1 MEGIK
6 DRVAVVTGAGAGIG
20 REIALELARA
30 GAKLAVCDIAGA
42 AAEDCAG
49 AITAAGG
56 QAQAY
61 VNDVADAA
69 AVAALCGR
77 VAEELGGIDVLIN
90 NAGITR
96 DTLLLRMSEQDW
108 DAVLAVNLKGAFNFI
123 KACAR
128 PMMKQRRGRIVN
140 IASVVGQMG
149 NAGQANYA
157 AAKAG
162 LVGLTKSA
170 ARELAARGIT
180 VNAVAPGFIET
191 AMTEKLEPATRAA
204 YAQAIPLGRFGTP
217 ADVAAACLFLC
228 SDRAAYITGQVIRVD
243 GGMLM

>member
-1 MEGIK
+1 MSGIEGRTAI
-6 DRVAVVTGAGAGIG
+6 VTGAGAGIG
-20 REIALELARA
+20 REIALQLAGA
-30 GAKLAVCDIAGA
+30 GAKVAACDVVAAGA
-42 AAEDCAG
+42 EECAAV
-49 AITAAGG
+49 ITAAGG
-56 QAQAY
+56 TARGYA
-61 VNDVADAA
+61 NDVSDAA
-69 AVAALCGR
+69 AVAELCGR
-77 VAEELGGIDVLIN
+77 VADELGGVHILIN

-96 DTLLLRMSEQDW
+96 DALLLRMSEQDW

-128 PMMKQRRGRIVN
+128 PMMKNRRGRIVN

-162 LVGLTKSA
+162 MLGLTKSA
-170 ARELAARGIT
+170 ARELAPRGIT
-180 VNAVAPGFIET
+180 VNAIAPGFIET
-191 AMTEKLEPATRAA
+191 AMTQKLDEPTRSA
-204 YAQAIPLGRFGTP
+204 YAGAIPLGRFGAP

-228 SDRAAYITGQVIRVD
+228 SDGAGYITGQVIRVD

>member
-1 MEGIK
+1 MSGIEGRTAI
-6 DRVAVVTGAGAGIG
+6 VTGAGAGIG
-20 REIALELARA
+20 REIALRLAGA
-30 GAKLAVCDIAGA
+30 GAKVAACDVVEEGA
-42 AAEDCAG
+42 QECAA

-56 QAQAY
+56 EARAY
-61 VNDVADAA
+61 ANDVSDAA
-69 AVAALCGR
+69 AVAELCARAAG
-77 VAEELGGIDVLIN
+77 ELGGIHILIN

-96 DTLLLRMSEQDW
+96 DALLLRMSEQDW
-108 DAVLAVNLKGAFNFI
+108 DAVLAVNLKGAFNFV

-128 PMMKQRRGRIVN
+128 PMMKERWGRVVN

-162 LVGLTKSA
+162 MIGLTKSA
-170 ARELAARGIT
+170 ARELAPRGIT

-191 AMTEKLEPATRAA
+191 AMTRKLDEQARSA
-204 YAQAIPLGRFGTP
+204 YARAIPLGRFGTP
-217 ADVAAACLFLC
+217 GDVADACLFLC
-228 SDRAAYITGQVIRVD
+228 SAAAAYITGQVIRVD